1 MRTSCVWEMRGEADV
16 ARRRQIGGWERRAG
30 TIKRRKEGN
39 VLSSRELVKKD
50 TPAPSTPLLS
60 FGHATLASE
69 NLIILI
75 TTTIWEIHQLSQF
88 VGETIFKCG
97 SLGEAPHTGNGDWR
111 LYQQQSGR
119 RRQRPVIWHVDR
131 SNEPLV
137 SQFVTMIYNI
147 ASIGN
152 KKKRMFY
159 FSYFEKI
166 LRSYETLDGKSEQ

>member
-50 TPAPSTPLLS
+50 NPPSTPLLS

-75 TTTIWEIHQLSQF
+75 TTTI
-88 VGETIFKCG
+88 
-97 SLGEAPHTGNGDWR
+97 
-111 LYQQQSGR
+111 
-119 RRQRPVIWHVDR
+119 
-131 SNEPLV
+131 
-137 SQFVTMIYNI
+137 
-147 ASIGN
+147 
-152 KKKRMFY
+152 
-159 FSYFEKI
+159 
-166 LRSYETLDGKSEQ
+166 